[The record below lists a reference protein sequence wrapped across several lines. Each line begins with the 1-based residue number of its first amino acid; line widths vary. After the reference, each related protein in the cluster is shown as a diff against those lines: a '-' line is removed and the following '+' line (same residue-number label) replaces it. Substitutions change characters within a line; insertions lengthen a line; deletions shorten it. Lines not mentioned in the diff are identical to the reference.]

1 MNFSMTLLGATAERL
16 FGLILFGGLALAV
29 VIYIIRKQLR
39 NPQND
44 PVKVIG
50 LWVLSF
56 AVFVGI
62 SYSAV
67 AAQEGL
73 ALLFVLLVALPIAFF
88 LGLAWTP
95 AIANMLVSPLT
106 TALSGDDTAA
116 YEGPAYGQ
124 ALAKR
129 KRGQYEDAVEAV
141 EAQLEQYPRDFDG
154 LMLKASI
161 QAENLDDLPAAVT
174 TIQETLEDPDKI
186 RFNLPVALNRMA
198 DWQLTIA
205 RDASAAKR
213 TLEKI
218 REALPGS
225 QAAQFASQRLATL
238 DASEESEA
246 AAGDFNESYR
256 HLAEESAAKDD
267 FKGPLETPKAVEV
280 DPLQTDEAK
289 LKTCLRRVALHPDSI
304 NNREELAALY
314 LGHLR
319 QPALAIQQYEHLLT
333 LLGTTI
339 HQKTAWLNKVADIQ
353 LKSGET
359 YESIRATL
367 ELIVSLDPNA
377 SPAARAEQR
386 IAYLRIE
393 IRGANKKSKKLQLGS
408 YDEDVGLKN

>member
-1 MNFSMTLLGATAERL
+1 MTLLVATAERL
-16 FGLILFGGLALAV
+16 FGLILIGGVGLAV

-44 PVKVIG
+44 PLKVIG
-50 LWVLSF
+50 LWVLSLV
-56 AVFVGI
+56 VFVGI
-62 SYSAV
+62 SYSTV
-67 AAQEGL
+67 AAQEGF
-73 ALLFVLLVALPIAFF
+73 ALLFVLLVALPIAVL
-88 LGLAWTP
+88 LGVAWTP

-106 TALSGDDTAA
+106 TALSGDDTEA
-116 YEGPAYGQ
+116 YGGPCYGQ

-129 KRGQYEDAVEAV
+129 KRGRYEDALEAV
-141 EAQLEQYPRDFDG
+141 ETQLEQYPGDFDG
-154 LMLKASI
+154 LMLKAAI
-161 QAENLDDLPAAVT
+161 QAENLDDLPAAMT
-174 TIQETLEDPDKI
+174 TIQETLDDPEKV
-186 RFNLPVALNRMA
+186 RFNLPVAFNKLV

-205 RDASAAKR
+205 GDATAAKR
-213 TLEKI
+213 TLEQI
-218 REALPGS
+218 REVLPGTQS
-225 QAAQFASQRLATL
+225 AQFASQRLATL

-246 AAGDFNESYR
+246 AAGDLNESYR

-289 LKTCLRRVALHPDSI
+289 LKTCLRRAALHPDSI

-333 LLGTTI
+333 LPGTTV

-353 LKSGET
+353 LKSDET
-359 YESIRATL
+359 YETIRATL

-377 SPAARAEQR
+377 APAARAEQR

-393 IRGANKKSKKLQLGS
+393 IRGANKKTKKLQLGS

>member
-1 MNFSMTLLGATAERL
+1 MTLLVVTVERL
-16 FGLILFGGLALAV
+16 FGLILIGGVALAV
-29 VIYIIRKQLR
+29 LIYLIRKQLR

-50 LWVLSF
+50 LWVLSLV
-56 AVFVGI
+56 VFVGI

-67 AAQEGL
+67 AAQEGF
-73 ALLFVLLVALPIAFF
+73 ALLFVLLVALPIAV
-88 LGLAWTP
+88 LVGVAWTP
-95 AIANMLVSPLT
+95 TIANILVSPLT
-106 TALSGDDTAA
+106 TALSGDDTEA

-129 KRGQYEDAVEAV
+129 KRGRYEDALEAV
-141 EAQLEQYPRDFDG
+141 EAQLEQYPGYFNG
-154 LMLKASI
+154 LMLKAAI
-161 QAENLDDLPAAVT
+161 QAENLDDLPAAMT
-174 TIQETLEDPDKI
+174 TIQETLDDPEKV
-186 RFNLPVALNRMA
+186 RFNLPVAFNKLA

-205 RDASAAKR
+205 GDATAAKR
-213 TLEKI
+213 TLVQI
-218 REALPGS
+218 REVLPGT

-238 DASEESEA
+238 DVSEESEA
-246 AAGDFNESYR
+246 AAGDLNESYR

-267 FKGPLETPKAVEV
+267 FKGPLETPKAIEV

-289 LKTCLRRVALHPDSI
+289 LKTCLRRAALHPDSI

-333 LLGTTI
+333 LPGTTI

-353 LKSGET
+353 IKSGET
-359 YESIRATL
+359 YEAIRATL

-377 SPAARAEQR
+377 AAAARAEQR

-393 IRGANKKSKKLQLGS
+393 IRGANKKTNKLQLAS
-408 YDEDVGLKN
+408 YDEYVGLKN